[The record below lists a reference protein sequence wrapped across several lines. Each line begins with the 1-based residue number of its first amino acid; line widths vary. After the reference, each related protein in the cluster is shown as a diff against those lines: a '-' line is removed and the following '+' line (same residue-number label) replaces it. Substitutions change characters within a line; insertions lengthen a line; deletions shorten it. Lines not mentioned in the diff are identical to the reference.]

1 VIPVRA
7 TAGSAGYD
15 LYSVENDFSIKPGT
29 IYKCGTGISLNFP
42 KDHYGRIAPRSSLGV
57 KGIHVLGGVIDSDY
71 RGEIIVLLYRLP
83 LVMTIPADVMVIK
96 KGDRIAQLIFEKVSL
111 PVLVE
116 YKEEDNRF
124 TNDCTVGESN
134 ERSEYPNSDDFM
146 VDGDET
152 LSIRGLVTLAARED
166 KRVGGFGSTGR

>member
-1 VIPVRA
+1 MDTDIQSKSFTVIKLRPDAVIPLRA

-111 PVLVE
+111 PMLVE
-116 YKEEDNRF
+116 YKEDNDVWDERSDGRF
-124 TNDCTVGESN
+124 TDDCTAAC
-134 ERSEYPNSDDFM
+134 DA
-146 VDGDET
+146 T
-152 LSIRGLVTLAARED
+152 LD
-166 KRVGGFGSTGR
+166 KRVGGFGSTGK